1 MMDELASNDFAG
13 GVLSREQLRG
23 LISASGRPLVSDYVD
38 LEEQLQPN
46 GLDVTLREISKYLGQ
61 GQIGLKS
68 ADRKL
73 PELAPLPFDA
83 DGWITLEAGEYHILY
98 NEIVS
103 LPDSLMALGRPRSSL
118 GRSGV
123 TIHTAVWD
131 AGYSGRSTSLLSVL
145 NPEGF
150 RVQRDARVMQL
161 VFFGMAAATAA
172 GYAGQYQGENVGLRE
187 EESPTKVRTGTQQ
200 TRPQ

>member
-1 MMDELASNDFAG
+1 MTDQTRPSQFSG
-13 GVLSREQLRG
+13 CVLSREQLRNCIEAG
-23 LISASGRPLVSDYVD
+23 GRPLLTDYID
-38 LEEQLQPN
+38 LESQLQPN
-46 GLDVTLREISKYLGQ
+46 GFDVTLRKISKYVGQ
-61 GQIGLKS
+61 GQIGARS
-68 ADRKL
+68 VDRHL
-73 PELAPLPFDA
+73 PELVPLEFGA
-83 DGWITLEAGEYHILY
+83 DGWITLEPGPYHILY

-150 RVQRDARVMQL
+150 RVQRDSRVMQL
-161 VFFGMAAATAA
+161 VFFGMAAATLS
-172 GYAGQYQGENVGLRE
+172 GYQGRYQGEHSG
-187 EESPTKVRTGTQQ
+187 
-200 TRPQ
+200 